1 MHPGVALM
9 AATVSGG
16 KFCPRLTTGSASE
29 VNVSVSEDTSA
40 AVAAVLAGS
49 NAAVDAASARSF
61 VSDALNPSTAVVILP
76 VGGGPT
82 LRSAVAAVPKMSA
95 NLVKVGG
102 RLAITSAGVD
112 TSGWGPVLLNAVSNG
127 VNTPQNDATHV
138 ATAGDAAPPVAPPV
152 AVAALVAAALV
163 VAGAL
168 DGAAAVDVGAAAELQ
183 PARSTP
189 RVRVRGTATAVSRRT
204 GKPSGQGGG
213 CAALRPLQTWRTA
226 TQLANECAR

>member
-1 MHPGVALM
+1 MI

-16 KFCPRLTTGSASE
+16 KFAPRLTTGTASA

-40 AVAAVLAGS
+40 AVAAVSAGS
-49 NAAVDAASARSF
+49 NAVVDAASARSF

-95 NLVKVGG
+95 NLVKAGG
-102 RLAITSAGVD
+102 RLAITNAGVE
-112 TSGWGPVLLNAVSNG
+112 TSGWGPVFPNAASNG
-127 VNTPQNDATHV
+127 VKALQNDAAHV
-138 ATAGDAAPPVAPPV
+138 VTADDAAPPVAAPA

-163 VAGAL
+163 VADAL
-168 DGAAAVDVGAAAELQ
+168 DGAGAGDAGVAVELH
-183 PARSTP
+183 PASSTP

-204 GKPSGQGGG
+204 EEPFGQGVV
-213 CAALRPLQTWRTA
+213 CRLRPLRARHIA
-226 TQLANECAR
+226 THSQ